1 MMGQHKSD
9 PQLFNYAVNLEKR
22 VRAAHPLR
30 RVKAT
35 IDFGFVREEVAHCY
49 GKNGNESVAPE
60 VILKMMFLLFFD
72 DIKSE
77 RELME
82 VIGERL
88 DYLWFLDYGLDQK
101 IPDHSVLSKARAR
114 WGKEVFESL
123 FVRTV
128 EQCVEAGLVDG
139 SKLHVDASLVDADA
153 AKESV
158 IKGTPEL
165 ITALKRAYR
174 ATESKLEESSTPGT
188 YQAVNDRM
196 MSKSDPD
203 AALVRKGGGDSRP
216 RYQNHRVIDNQKGVV
231 TATETTPGSIAENKK
246 LMTLIDQHQ
255 SNTRSQAQTVV
266 ADHKYGTAENFV
278 ACQERGITTHL
289 GDALGKAQHGRERTI
304 FGDEAFTY
312 APLHN
317 IYRCPAGQTLKPR
330 RMHPIRRTIEYKAPA
345 RVCAVCVLRAQ
356 CTRSHHGRTVQR
368 HEKQALLDVARVQA
382 NSRAAW
388 RNRRRR
394 QHLIERSFADAANNH
409 HFKRAR
415 WRRLWRQQI
424 QDYLIAAIQNVRIL
438 LAHQNP
444 KPSAAAAVALP
455 ASITRLQPG
464 FAY

>member
-1 MMGQHKSD
+1 
-9 PQLFNYAVNLEKR
+9 
-22 VRAAHPLR
+22 
-30 RVKAT
+30 
-35 IDFGFVREEVAHCY
+35 
-49 GKNGNESVAPE
+49 
-60 VILKMMFLLFFD
+60 
-72 DIKSE
+72 
-77 RELME
+77 
-82 VIGERL
+82 
-88 DYLWFLDYGLDQK
+88 
-101 IPDHSVLSKARAR
+101 
-114 WGKEVFESL
+114 
-123 FVRTV
+123 
-128 EQCVEAGLVDG
+128 
-139 SKLHVDASLVDADA
+139 
-153 AKESV
+153 
-158 IKGTPEL
+158 
-165 ITALKRAYR
+165 
-174 ATESKLEESSTPGT
+174 
-188 YQAVNDRM
+188 
-196 MSKSDPD
+196 
-203 AALVRKGGGDSRP
+203 
-216 RYQNHRVIDNQKGVV
+216 
-231 TATETTPGSIAENKK
+231 
-246 LMTLIDQHQ
+246 
-255 SNTRSQAQTVV
+255 VV

-312 APLHN
+312 DPLHN

>member
-128 EQCVEAGLVDG
+128 AQCVEAG
-139 SKLHVDASLVDADA
+139 
-153 AKESV
+153 
-158 IKGTPEL
+158 
-165 ITALKRAYR
+165 
-174 ATESKLEESSTPGT
+174 
-188 YQAVNDRM
+188 
-196 MSKSDPD
+196 
-203 AALVRKGGGDSRP
+203 LVRKGGGDSRP
-216 RYQNHRVIDNQKGVV
+216 RYQNHRVIDDQKGVV

-330 RMHPIRRTIEYKAPA
+330 RMHSIRRTIEYKAPA

-368 HEKQALLDVARVQA
+368 HEKQALLDVARLQA

-438 LAHQNP
+438 LANQNR
-444 KPSAAAAVALP
+444 KNSAAAAMSLINARIQFAWSLP
-455 ASITRLQPG
+455 SLKACPVN
-464 FAY
+464 